1 MKKEYYY
8 LPTDSYGQPTGL
20 VQPVMLTE
28 EEFEQLLRERFWVFE
43 DYSTA
48 LLRAMD

>member
-28 EEFEQLLRERFWVFE
+28 EEFEQLRERCWVYE
-43 DYSTA
+43 SYSTA